1 MAIGGNTPNGWV
13 NKVSKALPLSM
24 RPKTIILICAGAI
37 NALLIYRYF
46 STLVTEGNR
55 SANGFGALFLILFL
69 ALFNGALFIIFF
81 VKKIPL
87 IRAGLVIA
95 FLPIA
100 LAFLTSLING
110 TSMFD
115 EGSGSGG
122 YLWLLMGSVP
132 IGFLLVLIGAI
143 VALFKRLKPKDGL

>member
-1 MAIGGNTPNGWV
+1 
-13 NKVSKALPLSM
+13 M
-24 RPKTIILICAGAI
+24 RPKTIILISAGLI
-37 NALLIYRYF
+37 NAFLIYRYF

-100 LAFLTSLING
+100 LAFLTSLITG

-143 VALFKRLKPKDGL
+143 VALFKRLKPKN

>member
-1 MAIGGNTPNGWV
+1 
-13 NKVSKALPLSM
+13 M
-24 RPKTIILICAGAI
+24 RPKTIILISAGLI
-37 NALLIYRYF
+37 NAFLIYRYF

-55 SANGFGALFLILFL
+55 SANGFGAVFLILFL

-87 IRAGLVIA
+87 MRAGLVIA
-95 FLPIA
+95 LLPIV
-100 LAFLTSLING
+100 LAFITSLLNG

-122 YLWLLMGSVP
+122 YLWLLMGTVP
-132 IGFLLVLIGAI
+132 IGFLLVVIGAL
-143 VALFKRLKPKDGL
+143 VALFKHLKPKN

>member
-1 MAIGGNTPNGWV
+1 
-13 NKVSKALPLSM
+13 M

-69 ALFNGALFIIFF
+69 ALFNAILFVIFF

-100 LAFLTSLING
+100 IAFVTSLING

-122 YLWLLMGSVP
+122 YLWLLMGTVP
-132 IGFLLVLIGAI
+132 IGFLLVVIGLI
-143 VALFKRLKPKDGL
+143 VMLFERFRT